1 MSDLENDTRLSK
13 TEREAIQGVID
24 RALDASKADDRNGI
38 AAAIVSGDQILE
50 IGENEVNALTDPTKH
65 AEMVVLAAV
74 TQRLDRKQLSECTLI
89 SSLQPCEMCLSAMR
103 FAGITRVIYCAQQ
116 ENVAEKYFVF
126 PKLKI
131 TDFANAGAAF
141 THIGGV
147 KESAVIHLYA
157 DGDE

>member
-1 MSDLENDTRLSK
+1 MSDLQKDPRLSQA
-13 TEREAIQGVID
+13 ERDAVQGVID
-24 RALDASKADDRNGI
+24 RALEASKDDGRNGI
-38 AAAIVSGDQILE
+38 SAAIVSGDQILE

-103 FAGITRVIYCAQQ
+103 FAGISRVIYCAQQ

-126 PKLKI
+126 PKFGI
-131 TDFANAGAAF
+131 SDFVNAGAPF
-141 THIGGV
+141 THIGGI
-147 KESAVIHLYA
+147 EEAAVIHLYE